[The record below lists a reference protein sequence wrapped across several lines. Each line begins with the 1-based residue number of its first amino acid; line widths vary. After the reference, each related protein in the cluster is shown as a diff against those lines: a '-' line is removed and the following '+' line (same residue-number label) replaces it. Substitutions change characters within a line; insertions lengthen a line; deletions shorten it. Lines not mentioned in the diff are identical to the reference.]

1 MTENNINDLRKARY
15 MSLSC
20 PPASPEA
27 KSLVDDII
35 NIIAKSEKRQR
46 ARKADEVPVFKSAV
60 SLIIGDLLIGFHTRE
75 AGWSYLSMSTS
86 AFSDR
91 PVGYKTFKPI
101 VETLE
106 AVGLIEVSLGRN
118 SKNIQFDKSDKVT
131 YSPGFATR
139 FKPTPLLV
147 SMAEKAGVEGEAVT
161 KHFPPQLP
169 KQVIE
174 VRARSI
180 NNRGRNIKGRK
191 LRFTHTDKSKATE
204 AEVKELNRFLVS
216 FDLDGA
222 GFSGFRRMFH
232 EGDIQGFDFQ
242 WGGRLYGV
250 GDFNY
255 QVMKKTDR
263 PNLLINGEAIS
274 EIDINASYLSILHGI
289 SGYALPDREDIY
301 DIGSVDRRVIKIWI
315 STTMGHNTFHRGWTK
330 SAMQMFKEA
339 GIEKPKL
346 MTMPSLQPIIL
357 ENFPMLADW
366 PSQRLTWADLMFIE
380 SEIVIGTMLELMRSY
395 GAPSFPVHDS
405 IIVRKSDTE
414 LALGILSQQ
423 FSLKTG
429 IRPKLR
435 VK

>member
-1 MTENNINDLRKARY
+1 
-15 MSLSC
+15 
-20 PPASPEA
+20 
-27 KSLVDDII
+27 
-35 NIIAKSEKRQR
+35 
-46 ARKADEVPVFKSAV
+46 
-60 SLIIGDLLIGFHTRE
+60 
-75 AGWSYLSMSTS
+75 MSTS

-191 LRFTHTDKSKATE
+191 LRFTHTDKSKARE

-346 MTMPSLQPIIL
+346 MTMSSLQPIIL
-357 ENFPMLADW
+357 ENFQCL
-366 PSQRLTWADLMFIE
+366 L
-380 SEIVIGTMLELMRSY
+380 IG
-395 GAPSFPVHDS
+395 
-405 IIVRKSDTE
+405 
-414 LALGILSQQ
+414 
-423 FSLKTG
+423 
-429 IRPKLR
+429 RPR
-435 VK
+435 D

>member
-60 SLIIGDLLIGFHTRE
+60 GLIIGDLLIGFHTRE

-330 SAMQMFKEA
+330 SAMQMFK
-339 GIEKPKL
+339 
-346 MTMPSLQPIIL
+346 
-357 ENFPMLADW
+357 
-366 PSQRLTWADLMFIE
+366 
-380 SEIVIGTMLELMRSY
+380 
-395 GAPSFPVHDS
+395 
-405 IIVRKSDTE
+405 
-414 LALGILSQQ
+414 
-423 FSLKTG
+423 
-429 IRPKLR
+429 
-435 VK
+435 